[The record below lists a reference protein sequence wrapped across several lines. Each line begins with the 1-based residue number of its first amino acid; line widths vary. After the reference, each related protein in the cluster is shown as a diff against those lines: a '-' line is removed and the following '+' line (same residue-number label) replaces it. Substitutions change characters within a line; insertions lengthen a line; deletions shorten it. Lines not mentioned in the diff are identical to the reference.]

1 MNQYQS
7 KVPTSL
13 DGWAGC
19 SRAMMQTS
27 IPPLAFTVLSLLLI
41 VSISFG
47 QRFPSTDYGARQAEQ
62 TARHLLKNNRFIEA
76 ISFLR
81 SEIELL
87 PEDGRKFPLYELLID
102 ALLSNGNLDQ
112 AQATIAEAEK
122 HIKWNWEYRD
132 LDRLKRR
139 HSAMQD
145 LLSDSILVAE
155 KVKVGL
161 IDSLAAPPMEKS
173 PGATILV
180 TNSFFEADLR
190 MIMSDLS
197 METGIPILWDPTLE
211 GLVTYEAVEKPLDE
225 VLSAVLLPMGFTFS
239 YDKGAYYV
247 GSVRPGDP
255 AFNLLSETKVV
266 TLANIGATEAIR
278 SLSESYHPYV
288 KASEASNFVC
298 ITAPPMYVERISTDL
313 EKLDKPPT
321 QISIEVVVA
330 EISKTALRK
339 IGMDWTVLQDNEIL
353 SPWSIVTDH
362 TNIDNGTFKGSYT
375 RNGYRIGNYYL
386 SELKLELDA
395 LVQSGDAKIRANPR
409 ITTMHGRTAD
419 IGITRDQYF
428 VIQTGGTGTQQQ
440 YNTLQAVSS
449 GIRLQITPF
458 ASKSGEITV
467 NLRPEVGDVV
477 GSGTEGLPEINT
489 RSANTSILVLDG
501 ETFALGGL
509 NVEQEKVTQKK
520 IPLLGEIPLL
530 GYLFRY
536 DEREMRDTEIVI
548 FITPRLLER

>member
-489 RSANTSILVLDG
+489 RSANTSIRVLDG

-520 IPLLGEIPLL
+520 IPLLGESPLL